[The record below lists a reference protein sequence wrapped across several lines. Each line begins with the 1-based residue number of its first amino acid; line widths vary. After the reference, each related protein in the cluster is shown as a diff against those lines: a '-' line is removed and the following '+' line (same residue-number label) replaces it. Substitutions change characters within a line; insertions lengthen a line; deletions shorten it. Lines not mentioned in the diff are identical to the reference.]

1 MCRVNKCNTLELYNS
16 SYLNANMVTLTLD
29 YNSILDNT
37 GTRFRNIN
45 IRVVVTKNSI
55 FESRR
60 RMHFNVITC

>member
-37 GTRFRNIN
+37 GTRFRKIN
-45 IRVVVTKNSI
+45 VRITRELNLSGNS
-55 FESRR
+55 FPLE
-60 RMHFNVITC
+60 